1 MPDDTHIQHP
11 DTRIAVAMS
20 GGVDSSVA
28 AALLA
33 EAGRDVFGVTMV
45 LGAARTGDA
54 DDVELARRACAAL
67 GIEHIAIDVSAAFE
81 SLVIGP
87 FCDAYAAGL
96 TPNPCV
102 WCNATLKLGVFAE
115 RVFAL
120 GASHLATGH
129 YARLASDES
138 GVWLERAADAAKD
151 QSYFLHR
158 VPPDMLARIE
168 FPLGGLTKA
177 EVRAMAAARSLP
189 AAEHRESQEICF
201 SNDHVALV
209 TARHPEA
216 GVPGPI
222 EDLSGTVLG
231 THRGIARYTVGQRRG
246 IGLAGPGGPY
256 RVLRIDAERSAV
268 IVGPEASLARH
279 EVLLTDAIWRRD
291 GPAHVSAQVR
301 YRSAPVPAEATPVV
315 GGLHVAFAQP
325 MPGLAPGQSVVL
337 YRGSRAVGGGY
348 VGPPPAVVS

>member
-1 MPDDTHIQHP
+1 MPDDTHIEHP
-11 DTRIAVAMS
+11 DRRIAVAMS

-54 DDVELARRACAAL
+54 QDAEHARRACDML
-67 GIEHIAIDVSAAFE
+67 GIEHITIDVSDDFE

-102 WCNATLKLGVFAE
+102 WCNATLKLGLFAE

-120 GASHLATGH
+120 GADRLATGH
-129 YARLASDES
+129 YACLASDEG

-151 QSYFLHR
+151 QSYFLYR
-158 VPPDMLARIE
+158 VPPETLARLE
-168 FPLGGLTKA
+168 FPLGGLTKPEVCAIAA
-177 EVRAMAAARSLP
+177 ERSLP
-189 AAEHRESQEICF
+189 AAERRESQEICF
-201 SNDHVALV
+201 SHDHVALV

-222 EDLSGTVLG
+222 EDREGTVLG

-256 RVLRIDAERSAV
+256 RVLGIDAARNAIV
-268 IVGPEASLARH
+268 VGPDSALARH
-279 EVLLTDAIWRRD
+279 EVVLGDALWRLD

-301 YRSAPVPAEATPVV
+301 YRSAPVPAEAMPTPS
-315 GGLHVAFAQP
+315 GLHVTFEKAMA
-325 MPGLAPGQSVVL
+325 GLAPGQSVVL
-337 YRGSRAVGGGY
+337 HRASRVVGGGY
-348 VGPPPAVVS
+348 VPRT

>member
-1 MPDDTHIQHP
+1 MPDDTHIERP

-28 AALLA
+28 AVLLA
-33 EAGRDVFGVTMV
+33 EAGRDVFGVTMI
-45 LGAARTGDA
+45 LGAARSGDA
-54 DDVELARRACAAL
+54 DDVAHARRACDML
-67 GIEHIAIDVSAAFE
+67 GIEHVTIDVSSAFE
-81 SLVIGP
+81 SLVTGP

-120 GASHLATGH
+120 GAGRLATGH
-129 YARLASDES
+129 YARLTSGEG

-151 QSYFLHR
+151 QSYFLYR
-158 VPPDMLARIE
+158 VPPEMLARIE

-177 EVRAMAAARSLP
+177 EVRAMAADRSLP

-201 SNDHVALV
+201 THDHVGLV

-216 GVPGPI
+216 GAPGPI
-222 EDLSGTVLG
+222 EDLAGTVLG
-231 THRGIARYTVGQRRG
+231 THRGIAHYTVGQRRG

-256 RVLRIDAERSAV
+256 RVLQIDVGRHAV
-268 IVGPEASLARH
+268 IVGPEASLARR
-279 EVLLTDAIWRRD
+279 EVVLADAIWRIE
-291 GPAHVSAQVR
+291 GAAHVSAQVR
-301 YRSAPVPAEATPVV
+301 YRSAPVPAEATPEAD
-315 GGLHVAFAQP
+315 GLRVAFEQP
-325 MPGLAPGQSVVL
+325 ITGLAPGQSVAL
-337 YRGSRAVGGGY
+337 YHGPRVVGGGY
-348 VGPPPAVVS
+348 VPHA